1 MRIARMAQGNFGDW
15 KGAVTSGLGRPISSG
30 RSRWWTNLRT
40 DFMTTKVRS
49 KSRAKARARAKTD
62 VPVGYRRWD
71 AANYLKSEEDMAAYL
86 EAAMEEAPDDSAF
99 ITAVLADIA
108 RARGIMQ
115 LANDTGMTRAGLY
128 KALTPGSKPSL
139 EIIVKISKAL
149 GLRLSLKPAA

>member
-1 MRIARMAQGNFGDW
+1 MA
-15 KGAVTSGLGRPISSG
+15 
-30 RSRWWTNLRT
+30 
-40 DFMTTKVRS
+40 TKARS
-49 KSRAKARARAKTD
+49 KPRAKPRARTKTD
-62 VPVGYRRWD
+62 VPAGYRRWD
-71 AANYLKSEEDMAAYL
+71 ATNYLQSEEDMAAYL

-139 EIIVKISKAL
+139 ETVVKISKAL